1 MAATVLCAS
10 DMPQADVLT
19 LGARHTGLRGAHAA
33 DRMLF
38 LQSDASGT
46 QPFPQSDLARDLGAL
61 AHTVEAAAGTRS
73 RLAPALDAA
82 LLDEA
87 LLLHCRDAMP
97 KCLGLA
103 QGHAIAFVLG
113 QGQAFPANL
122 DAPDGMV
129 FELLRSLDAPI
140 SLKGD
145 VGGVAVVTADNWS
158 ASAEAVG
165 VVARSAAL
173 AQLCA
178 SAIEK
183 SITRPAGE
191 LSPEVVWDV
200 LGAGARVAS
209 ALRAA
214 GHLRGA
220 VLTFRGRGRV
230 IGPLEGDRLLRFGV
244 SNWR

>member
-10 DMPQADVLT
+10 DMPQAEALALD
-19 LGARHTGLRGAHAA
+19 ARHTGLRGTHAA

-46 QPFPQSDLARDLGAL
+46 QPFPQSELARDLGAL
-61 AHTVEAAAGTRS
+61 AHTVEAAAGMS
-73 RLAPALDAA
+73 PLIAPALDATLLDDA
-82 LLDEA
+82 LLT
-87 LLLHCRDAMP
+87 HCEGGMP
-97 KCLGLA
+97 GCLGLA
-103 QGHAIAFVLG
+103 QGQAIAFALG
-113 QGQAFPANL
+113 EGQRFSANL
-122 DAPDGMV
+122 EAPDGMA

-140 SLKGD
+140 ALKGE

-183 SITRPAGE
+183 SIVPPAGE
-191 LSPEVVWDV
+191 LSAEVVWDV

-209 ALRAA
+209 ALRSA